1 MLSYLKMAGTK
12 RASPGTDK
20 EKAILT
26 AELSEAEAKKLT
38 DIRKDLQRAELIL
51 GTFLFATNVDEEE

>member
-1 MLSYLKMAGTK
+1 MAGTK

-20 EKAILT
+20 EKALLT

-38 DIRKDLQRAELIL
+38 DIRKDIQRAELIL
-51 GTFLFATNVDEEE
+51 GTLIFVTHVNEEERTISS